1 MKNWIEVSPHS
12 GLEEDAPANNA
23 GSGNVSMPPD
33 AVKKKKQTLIDRNG
47 KIDARSKSYRE
58 HRTKLEAARA
68 KRQER
73 RNARASKFI
82 ESVKNK
88 SLNTEAT
95 YAPGYDPAKPMADM
109 SNINAAKMTK
119 IKGKLGK
126 DLQDKGRGSRKDS
139 LRPSIGVA
147 KSATGYELYHKDFSS
162 AMQHAYK
169 FAKSKGVTV
178 DPNEI
183 DNKVASGPR
192 KPSSGKTN
200 SYILGTNKKQN
211 VHIQVA
217 NLDNKRYELNM
228 YID

>member
-95 YAPGYDPAKPMADM
+95 YSPGYDPAKPMADM
-109 SNINAAKMTK
+109 SNINAAKS
-119 IKGKLGK
+119 G
-126 DLQDKGRGSRKDS
+126 
-139 LRPSIGVA
+139 
-147 KSATGYELYHKDFSS
+147 TGYELYHKDFSS

-178 DPNEI
+178 DPKEI
-183 DNKVASGPR
+183 DDKVASGPR
-192 KPSSGKTN
+192 KPSCGKTN
-200 SYILGTNKKQN
+200 SYTLGTNKKQN